1 VRNAHDVVQSRTYPS
16 IEAGRR
22 QLSPKPAARYFVKSL
37 DRTLAVIRAFDAQ
50 HPAMSLSDAA
60 RRAGITRAAAR
71 RILLSLTDLGYAEHA
86 GALFRLSPRIL
97 ELGFAYLAS
106 NAIAARAQRALEA
119 LTAVIDEPCSMSV
132 LDDGDIVYVARS
144 MVSRLVTVSV
154 GVGTRLPAYATAMG
168 RVLLAGL
175 EPAAL
180 DAYFRRAKLK
190 RFTPKTVVEPA
201 RLRRILA
208 ETRQRGFAY
217 VRDELEIGMEAVAV
231 PVIDAEGRTIAAI
244 SAYTARVSQETALRS
259 FVPKLKD
266 TARVI
271 GRGA

>member
-1 VRNAHDVVQSRTYPS
+1 MVNSRTHPS
-16 IEAGRR
+16 IETGRR

-50 HPAMSLSDAA
+50 HPAMSLSEAA

-86 GALFRLSPRIL
+86 GTMFCLRPRML
-97 ELGFAYLAS
+97 ELGFAYLKS
-106 NAIAARAQRALEA
+106 SGIAARGQRALEA

-132 LDDGDIVYVARS
+132 LDEADIVYVARS
-144 MVSRLVTVSV
+144 VVSRLVTVSV
-154 GVGTRLPAYATAMG
+154 GVGTRLPAFATAMG
-168 RVLLAGL
+168 RALLAGL

-180 DAYFRRAKLK
+180 DAYFKRAKLT
-190 RFTPKTVVEPA
+190 RFTAKTVVEPA
-201 RLRRILA
+201 RLRRIVA
-208 ETRQRGFAY
+208 ETRHRGFAY

-231 PVIDAEGRTIAAI
+231 PVIDANGRTIAAI
-244 SAYTARVSQETALRS
+244 SAYTARVSQETVLRS

-266 TARVI
+266 TAREI